1 MLEKLHDH
9 IVDELQQNAR
19 TDTIFVVAAV
29 LFNLVVLGINW
40 GVASSGHD
48 GQGGSSGGSRDAI
61 FGLLVLAT
69 LAINGFCLRAL
80 AAGRATRLKLV
91 RGLLE
96 MYRDND
102 VARYYDES
110 LVAAYSARY
119 TMFMAVTGVL
129 GGLAIVVPFIARLGG

>member
-19 TDTIFVVAAV
+19 TDTVFVVAAV

-48 GQGGSSGGSRDAI
+48 GDRGAGDVI
-61 FGLLVLAT
+61 FALLVVAT
-69 LAINGFCLRAL
+69 VAINGFCQRAL

-91 RGLLE
+91 RGLLD

-102 VARYYDES
+102 VARYYDET
-110 LVAAYSARY
+110 LVAAYAARY

-129 GGLAIVVPFIARLGG
+129 GSLAIVVPFIARLAD

>member
-1 MLEKLHDH
+1 MLAKLHDH
-9 IVDELQQNAR
+9 IVGELQQNAR
-19 TDTIFVVAAV
+19 TDTVFVVAAV

-48 GQGGSSGGSRDAI
+48 GDRGSGDVI
-61 FGLLVLAT
+61 FALLVVAT

-80 AAGRATRLKLV
+80 AAGRATRLKLL
-91 RGLLE
+91 RGLMD
-96 MYRDND
+96 MYRDNE

-110 LVAAYSARY
+110 LVAAYGARY

-129 GGLAIVVPFIARLGG
+129 AAMAIVVPFIARLGD

>member
-1 MLEKLHDH
+1 MLGKLHDH

-19 TDTIFVVAAV
+19 TDTVFVVAAV

-40 GVASSGHD
+40 AVASSGRD
-48 GQGGSSGGSRDAI
+48 GDRGAGDVI
-61 FGLLVLAT
+61 FALLVVAT
-69 LAINGFCLRAL
+69 VAINGFCLRAL
-80 AAGRATRLKLV
+80 ASGRSTRLKLV

-110 LVAAYSARY
+110 LVANYGARY
-119 TMFMAVTGVL
+119 SMFMAVTGVL
-129 GGLAIVVPFIARLGG
+129 AALAIVVPFIARLAD

>member
-9 IVDELQQNAR
+9 IVGELQQNAR
-19 TDTIFVVAAV
+19 TDTVFVVAAV

-40 GVASSGHD
+40 AVAASGHD
-48 GQGGSSGGSRDAI
+48 GARGAGDVI
-61 FGLLVLAT
+61 FALLVVAT

-91 RGLLE
+91 RGLLD

-110 LVAAYSARY
+110 LVAAYGARY
-119 TMFMAVTGVL
+119 TMFMAVNGVL
-129 GGLAIVVPFIARLGG
+129 AVLAIVVPFIARLAD

>member
-19 TDTIFVVAAV
+19 TDTVFVVAAV

-40 GVASSGHD
+40 AVASSGHD
-48 GQGGSSGGSRDAI
+48 GDRGAGDVI
-61 FGLLVLAT
+61 FALLVVAT
-69 LAINGFCLRAL
+69 FAINGFCLRAL

-91 RGLLE
+91 RGLLD

-102 VARYYDES
+102 IARYYDET
-110 LVAAYSARY
+110 LVAAYAARY

-129 GGLAIVVPFIARLGG
+129 GALAIVVPFIARLAD

>member
-1 MLEKLHDH
+1 MLGKLHDH

-19 TDTIFVVAAV
+19 TDTVFVVAAV

-40 GVASSGHD
+40 AVASSGHD
-48 GQGGSSGGSRDAI
+48 GGRGAGDAI
-61 FGLLVLAT
+61 FALLVLAT
-69 LAINGFCLRAL
+69 IAINAFCLRAL

-91 RGLLE
+91 GGLLA

-110 LVAAYSARY
+110 LVAAYGARY

-129 GGLAIVVPFIARLGG
+129 GAVAIIVPFLARLAD

>member
-9 IVDELQQNAR
+9 IVGELQQNAR
-19 TDTIFVVAAV
+19 TDTVFVIAAV

-40 GVASSGHD
+40 AVASSG
-48 GQGGSSGGSRDAI
+48 GEGGRGASDTI
-61 FGLLVLAT
+61 FALLVLGT
-69 LAINGFCLRAL
+69 VAINGFCLRAL

-91 RGLLE
+91 RGLLD
-96 MYRDND
+96 MYRDHD

-110 LVAAYSARY
+110 LVAAYGARY

-129 GGLAIVVPFIARLGG
+129 GVLAIVVPFIARLAD